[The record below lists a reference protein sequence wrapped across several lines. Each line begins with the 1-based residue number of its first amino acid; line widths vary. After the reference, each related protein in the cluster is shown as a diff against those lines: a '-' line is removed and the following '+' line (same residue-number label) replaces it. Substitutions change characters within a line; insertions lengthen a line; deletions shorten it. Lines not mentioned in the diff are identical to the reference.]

1 MKSLSRISTFAL
13 CVALAGCG
21 SGGSDGGGG
30 SGGSSNHAPVFTSG
44 GSVSVAENVTGT
56 IYTATATDADNNA
69 LIYSISGADAGLFT
83 LIATTGA
90 LSFNSPPDFETS
102 LDANHDNVYEVT
114 ITVNDGKTTVSQAVS
129 ITVTDRA
136 GAVSTR
142 RVAAGF
148 DTPIFLTGRGDGSG
162 KVLVAQKGGLVRV
175 LDPKTGTIDATPFLD
190 VTSQVATDGERGLLG
205 LALAP
210 DFATSG
216 LVYIYMTAKNGD
228 IQIRKFT
235 ATATGATGTGDVIFS
250 TPHAANNNHNGGWIG
265 FDANGLLVFGT
276 GDGGGGGDPDGN
288 GQNKNALLGKI
299 LRIDPRTD
307 SYPTDANRD
316 YAIPAA
322 NPFATGGGAPE
333 IWHYGV
339 RNPFRNSFDKTT
351 GIFYIGDVG
360 QGAWEEIDL
369 AMPGDTGLNY
379 GWNIREG
386 AHNYAGGATTGL
398 TEPVAE
404 YPHGTGAREGASL
417 IGGYVYRGPV
427 TSLKGQYIF
436 GDYVNKRIWS
446 LPVSMMTQGTT
457 LANAT
462 FTDRTAAFTPATGA
476 IGNILSFGEDDVQN
490 LYILDA
496 GGNVFR
502 IEETGE

>member
-1 MKSLSRISTFAL
+1 MKSLSRIGAFAF
-13 CVALAGCG
+13 CVVLAGCG
-21 SGGSDGGGG
+21 GGGSDSGGGG
-30 SGGSSNHAPVFTSG
+30 GGAGNHPPVFTSG

-56 IYTATATDADNNA
+56 VYTAQASDADNDA
-69 LIYSISGADAGLFT
+69 LTYSISGADAGLFT

-90 LSFNSPPDFETS
+90 LSFTSPPDFETP
-102 LDANHDNVYEVT
+102 LDANHDNVYEVA
-114 ITVNDGKTTVSQAVS
+114 ITVSDGKATVSKAVS

-142 RVAAGF
+142 KVAGGF
-148 DTPIFLTGRGDGSG
+148 DTPLFLTGRGDGSG
-162 KVLVAQKGGLVRV
+162 KVLVVQKGGLVRV
-175 LDPKTGTIDATPFLD
+175 LDPKTGTIDAAPFLD

-235 ATATGATGTGDVIFS
+235 ATATGATGNGDIILS
-250 TPHAANNNHNGGWIG
+250 TPHAANNNHNGGWTG
-265 FDANGLLVFGT
+265 FDADGLLVFGT
-276 GDGGGGGDPDGN
+276 GDPDGN
-288 GQNKNALLGKI
+288 GQNKNVLLGKI

-307 SYPTDANRD
+307 SYPSDANRD

-386 AHNYAGGATTGL
+386 AHNYAGGATAGL
-398 TEPVAE
+398 TEPVLE
-404 YPHGTGAREGASL
+404 YPHGSGAKEGDSL

-427 TSLKGQYIF
+427 TSLRGQYIF

-446 LPVSMMTQGTT
+446 IPASQLAQGTT
-457 LANAT
+457 LSNTA
-462 FTDRTAAFTPATGA
+462 FTDRTAAFTPTTGA

-502 IEETGE
+502 VEETGE

>member
-1 MKSLSRISTFAL
+1 MRPLSRISTLAL
-13 CVALAGCG
+13 CVSLVAC
-21 SGGSDGGGG
+21 GGGG
-30 SGGSSNHAPVFTSG
+30 SDIGGSGGDSGNHAPVFSSG
-44 GSVSVAENVTGT
+44 AAASVAENVTGT
-56 IYTATATDADNNA
+56 VYTAAATDADSDA
-69 LIYSISGADAGLFT
+69 LTYSLSGADAALFT
-83 LIATTGA
+83 IGSASGA
-90 LSFNSPPDFETS
+90 LSFVRAPDYENP
-102 LDANHDNVYEVT
+102 LDADHDNVYEVT
-114 ITVNDGKTTVSQAVS
+114 VSVSEGKA
-129 ITVTDRA
+129 TVTKAISVTVTNVA

-142 RVAAGF
+142 RVATGF
-148 DTPIFLTGRGDGSG
+148 DTPVFLTGRGDGSG
-162 KVLVAQKGGLVRV
+162 KVLVVQKGGLVRV
-175 LDPKTGTIDATPFLD
+175 LDPQTSTIDTAPFLD
-190 VTSQVATDGERGLLG
+190 VSSQVATDGERGLLS

-210 DFATSG
+210 DFTTSG
-216 LVYIYMTAKNGD
+216 FFYVYMIATNGD

-235 ATATGATGTGDVIFS
+235 ATATGATGNGDVIFS
-250 TPHAANNNHNGGWIG
+250 TPHARNNHNGGWLG

-307 SYPTDANRD
+307 SYPADANRD

-339 RNPFRNSFDKTT
+339 RNPFRNSFDKAT

-369 AMPGDTGLNY
+369 ALPGDTGLNY

-386 AHNYAGGATTGL
+386 AHDYAGGSAMGL

-404 YPHGTGAREGASL
+404 YPHGSGAKEGDSL
-417 IGGYVYRGPV
+417 IGGYVYRGPIG
-427 TSLKGQYIF
+427 SLRGQYIF

-446 LPVSMMTQGTT
+446 LPVSQMVQGTT
-457 LANAT
+457 LANST
-462 FTDRTAAFTPATGA
+462 FTDRTADFTPATGG

-490 LYILDA
+490 LYILDG

-502 IEETGE
+502 VEETGE

>member
-13 CVALAGCG
+13 CVVLAGCG
-21 SGGSDGGGG
+21 GGG
-30 SGGSSNHAPVFTSG
+30 SGSSGGGSSNHAPVFTSG

-56 IYTATATDADNNA
+56 VYTAQATDVDKNA
-69 LIYSISGADAGLFT
+69 LIYSLSGADAALFT
-83 LIATTGA
+83 IVATNGA
-90 LSFNSPPDFETS
+90 LSFKSPPDFETP
-102 LDANHDNVYEVT
+102 LDANHDNTYEVT
-114 ITVNDGKTTVSQAVS
+114 ITVNDGKTTVTKAVS

-142 RVAAGF
+142 RVATGF
-148 DTPIFLTGRGDGSG
+148 DTPVFLTGRGDGSG
-162 KVLVAQKGGLVRV
+162 KVLVVQKGGLVRV
-175 LDPKTGTIDATPFLD
+175 LDPRNGAIDATPFLD
-190 VTSQVATDGERGLLG
+190 VTSQVATDGERGLLS

-216 LVYIYMTAKNGD
+216 LLYIYMTATNGD

-235 ATATGATGTGDVIFS
+235 ATAAGAAGTGDIIFS
-250 TPHAANNNHNGGWIG
+250 TPHARNNHNGGWVG
-265 FDANGLLVFGT
+265 FDASGLLVFGT

-299 LRIDPRTD
+299 LRIDPRSD
-307 SYPTDANRD
+307 SYPSDANRD

-322 NPFATGGGAPE
+322 NPFAVSGGAPE

-386 AHNYAGGATTGL
+386 AHNYAGGSAAGL

-404 YPHGTGAREGASL
+404 YPHGSGAKEGDSL

-446 LPVSMMTQGTT
+446 LPVTQMVQGTT
-457 LANAT
+457 LANTT
-462 FTDRTAAFTPATGA
+462 FTDRTTAFTPITGA
-476 IGNILSFGEDDVQN
+476 IGNILSFGEDDASN

-496 GGNVFR
+496 GGNIFR
-502 IEETGE
+502 VEETGE